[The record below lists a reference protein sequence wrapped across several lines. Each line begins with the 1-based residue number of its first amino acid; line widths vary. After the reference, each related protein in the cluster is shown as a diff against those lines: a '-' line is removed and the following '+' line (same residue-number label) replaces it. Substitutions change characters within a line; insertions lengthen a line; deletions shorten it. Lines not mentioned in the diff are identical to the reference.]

1 MVEVGGQRCTR
12 ARTGR
17 GDERKGFLRA
27 TESSGTGK
35 LNNYLF
41 MESPENLKNSKNVNF
56 EHFSPRSSRNTQLRT
71 KSARQKFAFVTL

>member
-1 MVEVGGQRCTR
+1 LPTAGASFARGGSRV
-12 ARTGR
+12 
-17 GDERKGFLRA
+17 KNL
-27 TESSGTGK
+27 
-35 LNNYLF
+35 LF